1 MEGVPRRVELLL
13 FTVPSERLL
22 EEPALLTPEEE
33 LRLLEALLEMLVVV
47 LRELEETSPLLTEDE
62 ALRAVDDEVER
73 RPSIRP
79 VAARVLDDEAATRL
93 VLPERRALDDA
104 TMLLP
109 VARRFTL
116 PATALAWR
124 VLMSPL
130 L

>member
-1 MEGVPRRVELLL
+1 MEGVPRRVEVLL

-33 LRLLEALLEMLVVV
+33 LRLLATLLEMLVAA
-47 LRELEETSPLLTEDE
+47 LRELEEDVLTVV
-62 ALRAVDDEVER
+62 ALRAADEEVER

-124 VLMSPL
+124 VLTSPL

>member
-13 FTVPSERLL
+13 LTVPSERLL
-22 EEPALLTPEEE
+22 EEPLLLTLEEE
-33 LRLLEALLEMLVVV
+33 LRELAELLETLVAA
-47 LRELEETSPLLTEDE
+47 LRELEEDVLTEA
-62 ALRAVDDEVER
+62 ALRAVDDVVDVVER
-73 RPSIRP
+73 RPSMLP
-79 VAARVLDDEAATRL
+79 VAALVLDVEAATSL
-93 VLPERRALDDA
+93 VLPERLALDDV

-124 VLMSPL
+124 VLTSPL

>member
-13 FTVPSERLL
+13 LTVPSERLL

-33 LRLLEALLEMLVVV
+33 LRLLAALLEMLVAE
-47 LRELEETSPLLTEDE
+47 LRELEEDVLTELA
-62 ALRAVDDEVER
+62 ALRTPEDVVER

-79 VAARVLDDEAATRL
+79 VAVRVPEVEAATRL
-93 VLPERRALDDA
+93 VLPERRALEDA

-124 VLMSPL
+124 VLRSPL

>member
-13 FTVPSERLL
+13 LTVPSERLL
-22 EEPALLTPEEE
+22 EEPLLLTLEEE
-33 LRLLEALLEMLVVV
+33 LRPLAALREMLVAA
-47 LRELEETSPLLTEDE
+47 LRELEEDVLTEA
-62 ALRAVDDEVER
+62 ALRATDDVDDVVER
-73 RPSIRP
+73 RPSMRP
-79 VAARVLDDEAATRL
+79 VAARVLDEEAAASL
-93 VLPERRALDDA
+93 VLPERLVLEEA

-124 VLMSPL
+124 VLTSPL

>member
-13 FTVPSERLL
+13 LTVPSERLL
-22 EEPALLTPEEE
+22 EEPLLLTLEEE
-33 LRLLEALLEMLVVV
+33 LRPLAALLEMLVVV

-62 ALRAVDDEVER
+62 ALRAADDVVER

-79 VAARVLDDEAATRL
+79 VAARVPEVEAATRL
-93 VLPERRALDDA
+93 VLPERRSLEDA
-104 TMLLP
+104 IMLLP

-124 VLMSPL
+124 VLTSPL

>member
-13 FTVPSERLL
+13 LTVPSERLL

-33 LRLLEALLEMLVVV
+33 LRLLAALLEMLVAEP
-47 LRELEETSPLLTEDE
+47 RELEEDVLTELA
-62 ALRAVDDEVER
+62 ALRAPEDVVAR

-79 VAARVLDDEAATRL
+79 VAVRVPEVEAATRL
-93 VLPERRALDDA
+93 VLPERRALEDA

-116 PATALAWR
+116 PAIALAWR
-124 VLMSPL
+124 VLRSPL

>member
-33 LRLLEALLEMLVVV
+33 LRLLAALLEMLVAE
-47 LRELEETSPLLTEDE
+47 LRELDEDVLTVA
-62 ALRAVDDEVER
+62 ALSAVDDEVER

>member
-33 LRLLEALLEMLVVV
+33 LRLLAALLEMLVAE
-47 LRELEETSPLLTEDE
+47 LRELDEDVLTVA

>member
-22 EEPALLTPEEE
+22 EEPLLLTLEEE
-33 LRLLEALLEMLVVV
+33 LRPLAALLEMLVVV

-62 ALRAVDDEVER
+62 ALRAADDVVER

-79 VAARVLDDEAATRL
+79 VAARVLEVEAATRL
-93 VLPERRALDDA
+93 VLPERRALEDA
-104 TMLLP
+104 IMLLP

-124 VLMSPL
+124 VLTSPL